1 MEIAEEDEEEQP
13 TKRQSLIKDGNG
25 EEGDPQAPKTTEPAQ
40 PVKLDSELAALPEH
54 SKFSAAGTS
63 EVPNFV
69 GAAEEASAA
78 GDGRR
83 LSSQSGRDI
92 HTSYSSFSTYSKPK
106 VKIGPRPSLDTNP
119 RPQTAGN
126 FRPVSSIPAGFKLF
140 GKGSTKK
147 STSPSLS
154 RKDSVGSIGSPSSE
168 ISEITFA
175 TTIPIPEE
183 SGEKENLGV
192 QRPATSSGVSTK
204 STTTMNSKHGMTPEK
219 ARLKKAMQLREKKR
233 KMAANKQAVPPLPS
247 DQTPADE
254 GLIDDEKTE
263 ADAVTRSP
271 VVQADSGIGM
281 DTSAKD
287 DQASELTVSDSRP
300 TSPVVASSEAAQS
313 TKASS
318 ISEST
323 DQTSRAVNEEADKPD
338 GVDETTEEE
347 PASSGVD
354 DITSSEKREP
364 DAVADKQ
371 ALQTEIPA
379 ISEPP
384 STEGDLTEPLV
395 AAGATAV
402 DKTPAAEIDAVTLED
417 APSPNTVQN
426 TSVQASNTAV
436 SIPALADQHA
446 EDAVKV
452 EGDKTTTIPA
462 TPLAVDADPSP
473 ESKDSQTLRVPTP
486 SSAPQESVD
495 ISTTSDEVLTKPLP
509 SQLSQVESAA
519 KADEPVDEQ
528 DSDTD
533 TIPAR
538 PSTEP
543 TTRRKP
549 PRIDPIRVDLANR
562 SRPTSQSEINFSDS
576 ESLLEELQ
584 SATVQEAKPM
594 IVSKTPVTPVFP
606 GKPPAMSS
614 PGGQNSSTAAKPLMV
629 RTVSN
634 PVRGNLARL
643 PSDVSQSSA
652 RSVSQGGAAYLH
664 KITQQRTGDNGL
676 GKKTNVG
683 SSISQRIKALELLSV
698 NSAETASQPGSRP
711 SSTFFSVK
719 KDRVPSRSPSVVE
732 RTNSFTRDLRPTT
745 AQSKGDSPESTIR
758 LSRERSG
765 SISSRLSMFE
775 PADSPGYQP
784 RGRPET
790 ISVTARIMRES
801 PSTSRNATDRSPL
814 ELKQSF
820 LSIDHQRA
828 DTGDVSGGEQV
839 SPGCHIGHSRE
850 PSKDSVSR
858 RSSFTIVKDFI
869 KEGRKSITSPSTDN
883 LAAPGSAGGSR
894 SPAHPPPSHQNNSF
908 SRRLSIGS
916 RRSLSR
922 DRGSISPSVVTEGSG
937 SGDETKSNSDKKKSR
952 TSRLMRRLSSLSGS
966 NRNKTS
972 SPVVGTPTVTE
983 EEWPETKAPVSQDS
997 AGVAVDLG
1005 DVNVQFPDTL
1015 LWKRRNMYLDTQGFV
1030 TLSAAAQQ
1038 PAAKAAGVKRYH
1050 LSEFK
1055 TPYCPDVEVQELPNS
1070 VVLDFLEG
1078 SAIQVACE
1086 DRSGQMRVLNGEF
1099 FYSHSTSSR
1108 SSDANTSI
1116 VLQEAYSV
1124 HGAKFGQ

>member
-1 MEIAEEDEEEQP
+1 MEIAEEDEEEQQP
-13 TKRQSLIKDGNG
+13 TKRQSLIKDSNG
-25 EEGDPQAPKTTEPAQ
+25 EESDLQAPKTTEPAE

-54 SKFSAAGTS
+54 SNFSAVGTS

-183 SGEKENLGV
+183 SGDKENLGV
-192 QRPATSSGVSTK
+192 PRPATSSGVSTK
-204 STTTMNSKHGMTPEK
+204 STATMNSKLGMTPEK

-254 GLIDDEKTE
+254 SLIDDEKTD
-263 ADAVTRSP
+263 ADAVTRTP

-281 DTSAKD
+281 DTSVKD

-300 TSPVVASSEAAQS
+300 TSPVIASSEAAQS

-323 DQTSRAVNEEADKPD
+323 DQTSRAVNEEADKP
-338 GVDETTEEE
+338 GGFDETTEQE
-347 PASSGVD
+347 PASSGVE
-354 DITSSEKREP
+354 DITPNEQREP
-364 DAVADKQ
+364 DAVADE
-371 ALQTEIPA
+371 QTFQTDTLA
-379 ISEPP
+379 ILEPP
-384 STEGDLTEPLV
+384 STESHLPEPLV
-395 AAGATAV
+395 AAGATTV

-426 TSVQASNTAV
+426 TSVQASNTVAN
-436 SIPALADQHA
+436 IPTPAEPQA

-452 EGDKTTTIPA
+452 EGDKTPTIPA
-462 TPLAVDADPSP
+462 TSLAVDADPSP
-473 ESKDSQTLRVPTP
+473 ESKDFQTLHVPTP

-495 ISTTSDEVLTKPLP
+495 ISTTSSDEVLTKPLP
-509 SQLSQVESAA
+509 PQLPPVESAA

-614 PGGQNSSTAAKPLMV
+614 PGGQNSSAGAKPLMV

-676 GKKTNVG
+676 GKKNNVG

-758 LSRERSG
+758 PTRERSG

-814 ELKQSF
+814 ELKQSL

-828 DTGDVSGGEQV
+828 DVGDVSGGEQV
-839 SPGCHIGHSRE
+839 SPGRHIGHSRE
-850 PSKDSVSR
+850 LSKDSVSR

-983 EEWPETKAPVSQDS
+983 EEWPEAKAPVAQDS

-1086 DRSGQMRVLNGEF
+1086 DRSGQMRVLNGELF
-1099 FYSHSTSSR
+1099 HFDFDIFETR
-1108 SSDANTSI
+1108 
-1116 VLQEAYSV
+1116 
-1124 HGAKFGQ
+1124 

>member
-1 MEIAEEDEEEQP
+1 MEIAEEDEEEQQP

-25 EEGDPQAPKTTEPAQ
+25 EESDLQALKTTEPAE

-54 SKFSAAGTS
+54 SKFSAVGTS

-69 GAAEEASAA
+69 GAAEEALAA

-183 SGEKENLGV
+183 SGDKENLGV
-192 QRPATSSGVSTK
+192 PRPATSSGVSTK
-204 STTTMNSKHGMTPEK
+204 STATMGSKHAMTPEK

-254 GLIDDEKTE
+254 SLINDEDTD
-263 ADAVTRSP
+263 ADAVTRTP

-281 DTSAKD
+281 DTSVKD

-323 DQTSRAVNEEADKPD
+323 EQTSRAVNEEADKPESFD
-338 GVDETTEEE
+338 QTTEEE

-354 DITSSEKREP
+354 DVAPSEKREP
-364 DAVADKQ
+364 DAVGDEQ
-371 ALQTEIPA
+371 TVQTEIPA
-379 ISEPP
+379 IPEPP
-384 STEGDLTEPLV
+384 PTESHLAEPLV

-402 DKTPAAEIDAVTLED
+402 DKTPAAEMDAMTLED
-417 APSPNTVQN
+417 TPSPSTVQN

-436 SIPALADQHA
+436 NIPALAESHA

-452 EGDKTTTIPA
+452 EGDKTPTIPA

-473 ESKDSQTLRVPTP
+473 ESKDSQTLHVPTP
-486 SSAPQESVD
+486 SSAPQESVN

-509 SQLSQVESAA
+509 PQLPRVESAA
-519 KADEPVDEQ
+519 EADEPVDEQ

-614 PGGQNSSTAAKPLMV
+614 PGGQNSSSAAKPLMV

-698 NSAETASQPGSRP
+698 HSGETASQPGSRP

-745 AQSKGDSPESTIR
+745 AQSKGDSPEGPTIR
-758 LSRERSG
+758 PSRERSG

-839 SPGCHIGHSRE
+839 SPGRHIGHTRE

-894 SPAHPPPSHQNNSF
+894 SPANPPQSHQNNSF

-983 EEWPETKAPVSQDS
+983 EEWPETKAPAAQDGVS
-997 AGVAVDLG
+997 VAVDLG

-1099 FYSHSTSSR
+1099 FP
-1108 SSDANTSI
+1108 SDFDIFEIT
-1116 VLQEAYSV
+1116 
-1124 HGAKFGQ
+1124 